1 MITNGAKVCLY
12 RLPCGVCTRTNQYCP
27 LNSNTTVLDW
37 TYSAATACDAQHNV
51 FADLPKEAPDNGG
64 KTENKS

>member
-1 MITNGAKVCLY
+1 MITNGAEVCLY
-12 RLPCGVCTRTNQYCP
+12 RLPCGICTRTNQYCP
-27 LNSNTTVLDW
+27 LNTNTAGPVW
-37 TYSAATACDAQHNV
+37 TSGVATAYDAYHNV